1 MASMRSCARRS
12 AAAHAGCDWR
22 QITDALDE
30 LAMLVNTSQRKALNP
45 LQLHLVV
52 RCAYW
57 AATYYLKVQLA
68 WRS

>member
-1 MASMRSCARRS
+1 
-12 AAAHAGCDWR
+12 
-22 QITDALDE
+22 LDE